1 VGGVGLLGP
10 LLGARAATAALATY
24 HDPVSLRRRGDDSSL
39 EDERDA
45 LRRQRA
51 EAAAELERLKQVLA
65 ERVAFVHMRERE
77 LDELLRKA
85 GKSAGAKPFQPQPPP
100 PRRGDDELAAERHAL
115 ETRAAELQR
124 RDAALAVREQAVAAR
139 EAEPPPKAVS
149 SEELDER
156 AAALDAREAALN
168 EREAEIR
175 AQDPTE
181 REARIDA
188 RLAELERAELEF
200 VKTQAELAARSDRL
214 AEREQELAA
223 RERALDGG
231 RGNGDG
237 PGPLSSVEIESLELR
252 LRRLEES
259 TARRGTSFSAG
270 VRSLQQRGVRP
281 RREPDSPLH

>member
-1 VGGVGLLGP
+1 
-10 LLGARAATAALATY
+10 
-24 HDPVSLRRRGDDSSL
+24 VSLRRRGDDSSL

-85 GKSAGAKPFQPQPPP
+85 GKSAGAKSFQPQPPQ
-100 PRRGDDELAAERHAL
+100 PRRDELAAERRAL

-124 RDAALAVREQAVAAR
+124 REAALAGREQAVAAR
-139 EAEPPPKAVS
+139 EAEPPPLAVS
-149 SEELDER
+149 SEDLDER
-156 AAALDAREAALN
+156 AAALDAREAALT
-168 EREAEIR
+168 EHEAEIQ
-175 AQDPTE
+175 AQDPAE

-188 RLAELERAELEF
+188 RLAELERAELQF

-231 RGNGDG
+231 RGNGDV
-237 PGPLSSVEIESLELR
+237 PGPLSSVEIESFEVR